1 MRRRTVPSRST
12 AAVLRRTLWRGR
24 HLLAALCLGLAV
36 SVTVSTLAPPPPAGV
51 PVLTL
56 ARDIPAGTV
65 LTEAD
70 VVRRTLPAA
79 AAPAALATPA
89 DAVGRTLAVGLPA
102 GTALVDGM
110 LVGPGLAGA
119 APEGMV
125 VVPVPLADAGSAA
138 LAEPGR
144 RVTLVAADSD
154 LSGTAGAARV
164 VARDV
169 VVLAV
174 QQPQAGGNLLDPGA
188 SGVTTIFVAAREAD
202 ATALVGAGAWA
213 PLRAVIR

>member
-1 MRRRTVPSRST
+1 MRRETVPSRSA

-36 SVTVSTLAPPPPAGV
+36 SVIVSTLAPPPPAGV
-51 PVLTL
+51 PVLSL
-56 ARDIPAGTV
+56 ARAVPAGTV
-65 LTEAD
+65 LTDAD
-70 VVRRTLPAA
+70 VTRRTLPAS
-79 AAPAALATPA
+79 AAPTALTAPA

-102 GTALVDGM
+102 GTALVESM

-119 APEGMV
+119 APAGTV

-174 QQPQAGGNLLDPGA
+174 HRPEAGGNLLDPGA
-188 SGVTTIFVAAREAD
+188 SGVTVIFVAAREAD